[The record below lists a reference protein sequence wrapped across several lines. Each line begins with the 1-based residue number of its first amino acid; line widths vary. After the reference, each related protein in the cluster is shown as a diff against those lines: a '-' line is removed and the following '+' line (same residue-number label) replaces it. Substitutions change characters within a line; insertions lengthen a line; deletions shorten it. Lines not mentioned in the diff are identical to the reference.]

1 MSKMTV
7 VDESAQEAGHVYG
20 KLVYVEFLEFLARVA
35 ELYFEGSEMEELDLH
50 IKLEYLLDEIF
61 TLIGAK
67 RVRQTTIIEEFSESD
82 DDY

>member
-1 MSKMTV
+1 
-7 VDESAQEAGHVYG
+7 
-20 KLVYVEFLEFLARVA
+20 
-35 ELYFEGSEMEELDLH
+35 MEELDLH